1 MKSDVQARD
10 NSVLSVLKYSPVTT
24 TNGCIVIIDSLTP
37 LIYSVGF
44 ARCYREFHSLLARS
58 TKGMQKYCRCF
69 ILLDTVDMSIF
80 SGIVMGDLKVTC

>member
-1 MKSDVQARD
+1 
-10 NSVLSVLKYSPVTT
+10 VLSVLKYSPVTS

-58 TKGMQKYCRCF
+58 TNGMQN
-69 ILLDTVDMSIF
+69 
-80 SGIVMGDLKVTC
+80 IVVVLFD